1 MPAQK
6 TLKRTFA
13 AELQSLPVKLV
24 PPDPQTGVRPASGP
38 HGATRSLPEQPPVE
52 SDVLARLISKIKR
65 I

>member
-24 PPDPQTGVRPASGP
+24 PPDPQMGVRPAP
-38 HGATRSLPEQPPVE
+38 APRGATGSLPEQPPVE
-52 SDVLARLISKIKR
+52 SDVLARIISKIKR